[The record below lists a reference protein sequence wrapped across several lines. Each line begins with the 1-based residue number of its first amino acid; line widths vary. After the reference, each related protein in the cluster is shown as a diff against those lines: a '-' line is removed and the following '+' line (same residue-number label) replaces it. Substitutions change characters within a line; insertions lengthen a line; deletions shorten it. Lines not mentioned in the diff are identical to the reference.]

1 MCMLIY
7 CYISMLL
14 LPAYMF
20 LWSYI

>member
-7 CYISMLL
+7 CYISVLL